1 MNPRTFLIHGL
12 IAGFIAGLFAFGV
25 AHQFGEPYIDQ
36 SIAVEEAAAAS
47 AEEPAAHSH
56 ESEDAH
62 SHEEGGSAHSHDE
75 EGAVVSRDNQKTF
88 GLLTAT
94 VAIGTVLGGLAGI
107 ASAFAVG
114 RLGRL
119 RPAGSTAVVVAVGFV
134 SFALAAWA
142 KYPPNPP
149 AVGSPDTIGSR
160 TADYFTFLALSVLFA
175 IGAVVLAA
183 KLARKHNGWVATVVP
198 ALGWLL
204 LITAVG
210 LILPTVNE
218 VPDTFPA
225 NTLWG
230 FRLGSILSQAAL
242 WGTMA
247 IVLSGLVA
255 RNYRA
260 LEARRQVADSIR

>member
-1 MNPRTFLIHGL
+1 MNPRNFLINGL
-12 IAGFIAGLFAFGV
+12 IAGFIAGLFAFGI

-36 SIAVEEAAAAS
+36 SIAVEEAGAAAAAP
-47 AEEPAAHSH
+47 AEEPAADH
-56 ESEDAH
+56 DNK
-62 SHEEGGSAHSHDE
+62 HEEAGTE
-75 EGAVVSRDNQKTF
+75 VSRDNQKTF

-119 RPAGSTAVVVAVGFV
+119 RPAASTAVIAGVGFV

-149 AVGSPDTIGSR
+149 AVGSAETLNAR
-160 TADYFTFLALSVLFA
+160 TADYFTFQALSVLLA
-175 IGAVVLAA
+175 IGAVVLAS
-183 KLARKHNGWVATVVP
+183 KLARKYDGWLATVVP
-198 ALGWLL
+198 ALGWLV
-204 LITAVG
+204 LITVVG
-210 LILPTVNE
+210 LLLPTVSE

-230 FRLGSILSQAAL
+230 FRLGSIVSQAAM
-242 WGTMA
+242 WGTIA
-247 IVLSGLVA
+247 IILSGLA
-255 RNYRA
+255 GRNYRA
-260 LEARRQVADSIR
+260 VESRRQLADSIR

>member
-12 IAGFIAGLFAFGV
+12 IAGFLAGIFAFGV

-36 SIAVEEAAAAS
+36 SIAVEEAAAAD
-47 AEEPAAHSH
+47 AAPPADHEHEDGEQHDGEAAGHSH
-56 ESEDAH
+56 AD
-62 SHEEGGSAHSHDE
+62 EGTTE
-75 EGAVVSRDNQKTF
+75 VSRDTQKTF

-119 RPAGSTAVVVAVGFV
+119 RPAASTAVIAGVGFV

-149 AVGSPDTIGSR
+149 AVGSSETIGSR
-160 TADYFTFLALSVLFA
+160 TADYFTFQALSVLLA
-175 IGAVVLAA
+175 IGAVILAS
-183 KLARKHNGWVATVVP
+183 KLAHKYNGWISTVVP
-198 ALGWLL
+198 ALGWLV
-204 LITAVG
+204 LITVVG

-230 FRLGSILSQAAL
+230 FRLGSIVSQAAL
-242 WGTMA
+242 WGTIA
-247 IVLSGLVA
+247 IILSGLVG

-260 LEARRQVADSIR
+260 IESRRKLAESIR